1 MRDLM
6 KGVLYFLGGCVVVGF
21 IIALVFSNISV
32 FPYIGKGFLASI
44 EQGNY
49 PQAYQVLSTE
59 FKEKVNL
66 PTFVKLSKR
75 NGLEEYK
82 SVEWFKDVYDEK
94 QKVGYVIGTITT
106 KKGQRLIIRL
116 DFIQEKD
123 IRPQDKGWRINE
135 INVKN
140 LAPKAP

>member
-1 MRDLM
+1 M
-6 KGVLYFLGGCVVVGF
+6 KGVFYFLGGCVVVGF

-32 FPYIGKGFLASI
+32 FPYIGKSFLVSI

-59 FKEKVNL
+59 FKKKVNL
-66 PTFVKLSKR
+66 PTFARLSKN
-75 NGLEEYK
+75 NGLEEYQ
-82 SVEWFKDVYDEK
+82 SVEWYKDVYDDKEK
-94 QKVGYVIGTITT
+94 TGYVIGTITT

-116 DFIQEKD
+116 DFIQEKN
-123 IRPQDKGWRINE
+123 IGPQDKGWRINE

-140 LAPKAP
+140 LNPNTP